1 MRPCAD
7 CGKRS
12 RARGSRFHELGNLHL
27 DRSEKAVNKS
37 TVTDRGAPRTGN
49 PGIPHS
55 LRNVGYAK
63 LCQPLLQHQKCRL
76 RAALP
81 TSREQRARYGAPL
94 DSWHKEIFGLLLRGR
109 RSHWSVILDF
119 WHKEIFGLL
128 AGLALL
134 VSFCWTPACL
144 AQPPRVVVIHLDD
157 TIQPISADYLARGLD
172 LAAAQHASAVLIEI
186 NTPGGL
192 LDSMRQMVSK
202 MIASPVPVIV
212 YVAPSG
218 SRAGS
223 AGFFLLQAADVAAMA
238 PGSNAGAAHPVVEG
252 GKLDDIMKQKLENDT
267 AAFLR
272 SYVAR
277 RGRNVAAAEDAV
289 RASKSYSDKEALQLN
304 LIDVIAPDDATLL
317 NTVDGRTITRFDG
330 SKVVLH
336 TRDAQLVAVNPTL
349 REEILD
355 RLTDPNLAVLVLVV
369 GGLLIYVEFNT
380 PGTIVPGTLGTILV
394 LLALFA
400 LNLLPVRYT
409 SVMLLA
415 AAFVLLILE
424 AKFASHGVLAA
435 AGIVALVIGAL
446 TLVDGPIPELR
457 VHLATALSTG
467 LAFGLITVFLLRLAL
482 RARRSKVRM
491 GGDAM
496 IGQIAVVTLPLAP
509 SGQVMVNGELWQAE
523 SATPAGRGEQVRV
536 RGLRDLTLLVER
548 VP

>member
-1 MRPCAD
+1 MIASSQQTP
-7 CGKRS
+7 
-12 RARGSRFHELGNLHL
+12 
-27 DRSEKAVNKS
+27 
-37 TVTDRGAPRTGN
+37 GAPSFAFLAKGGIHEWRTVRGGSHPSPRTRRMGHPEFGDASN
-49 PGIPHS
+49 CF
-55 LRNVGYAK
+55 RT
-63 LCQPLLQHQKCRL
+63 LL
-76 RAALP
+76 AALLLMFC
-81 TSREQRARYGAPL
+81 SMLSARAQQP
-94 DSWHKEIFGLLLRGR
+94 K
-109 RSHWSVILDF
+109 VIL
-119 WHKEIFGLL
+119 
-128 AGLALL
+128 
-134 VSFCWTPACL
+134 
-144 AQPPRVVVIHLDD
+144 IHLND
-157 TIQPISADYLARGLD
+157 TIQPISADYLSRGLR
-172 LAAAQHASAVLIEI
+172 AAESQHANAVLIEI

-202 MIASPVPVIV
+202 IIASPIPVIV

-223 AGFFLLQAADVAAMA
+223 AGFFLLEAADIAAMA

-289 RASKSYSDKEALQLN
+289 RSSKSYSDTEALQLK
-304 LIDVIAPDDATLL
+304 LIDLIAPDDSSLL
-317 NTVDGRTITRFDG
+317 NTVDSRTITRFDG
-330 SKVVLH
+330 TTVVLH
-336 TRDAQLVAVNPTL
+336 TKNARLVVIDPTL

-369 GGLLIYVEFNT
+369 GALLIYVEFNA
-380 PGTIVPGTLGTILV
+380 PGTIIPGTLGTIMV

-435 AGIVALVIGAL
+435 AGIVSLVVGAL
-446 TLVDGPIPELR
+446 TLVDAPIPELR
-457 VHLATALSTG
+457 VHLATALATG
-467 LAFGLITVFLLRLAL
+467 LAFGLITLFLLRLAL
-482 RARRSKVRM
+482 KARRSKTRM

-496 IGQIAVVTLPLAP
+496 IGQLAVVTQRLAP

-523 SATPAGRGEQVRV
+523 SATPAASGERVRV
-536 RGLRDLTLLVER
+536 LGLRDLTLLVER

>member
-1 MRPCAD
+1 MNR
-7 CGKRS
+7 
-12 RARGSRFHELGNLHL
+12 
-27 DRSEKAVNKS
+27 
-37 TVTDRGAPRTGN
+37 
-49 PGIPHS
+49 
-55 LRNVGYAK
+55 
-63 LCQPLLQHQKCRL
+63 
-76 RAALP
+76 
-81 TSREQRARYGAPL
+81 
-94 DSWHKEIFGLLLRGR
+94 LLLAC
-109 RSHWSVILDF
+109 WALILSCC
-119 WHKEIFGLL
+119 GTL
-128 AGLALL
+128 A
-134 VSFCWTPACL
+134 CQ
-144 AQPPRVVVIHLDD
+144 AQQAQQTQQNPEVVVIHLDD
-157 TIQPISADYLARGLD
+157 TIQPISADYMARGLD
-172 LAAAQHASAVLIEI
+172 LATAQHASAVLIEI
-186 NTPGGL
+186 DTPGGL
-192 LDSMRQMVSK
+192 LDSMRQMVSR
-202 MIASPVPVIV
+202 ILASPVPVIV

-252 GKLDDIMKQKLENDT
+252 AKLDDIMKQKLENDT

-289 RASKSYSDKEALQLN
+289 RASKSYSDQEALQLK
-304 LIDVIAPDDATLL
+304 LIDLVAPDDATLL

-330 SKVVLH
+330 SKAVLH
-336 TRDAQLVAVNPTL
+336 TRDARLVAVEPTL
-349 REEILD
+349 REKILD
-355 RLTDPNLAVLVLVV
+355 RLTDPNLAVLVLVI
-369 GGLLIYVEFNT
+369 GALLIYVEFNT
-380 PGTIVPGTLGTILV
+380 PGTIIPGTLGTILV
-394 LLALFA
+394 LLAIFA

-424 AKFASHGVLAA
+424 AKFATHGVLAA
-435 AGIVALVIGAL
+435 AGILSLVIGAL
-446 TLVDGPIPELR
+446 TLVDAPIPELR

-482 RARRSKVRM
+482 KARRSKSRM

-496 IGQIAVVTLPLAP
+496 IGLIAVVTQPLAP

-523 SATPAGRGEQVRV
+523 SATPAAPGEHVRV

>member
-1 MRPCAD
+1 MNRLPLACWALILSC
-7 CGKRS
+7 CGTL
-12 RARGSRFHELGNLHL
+12 A
-27 DRSEKAVNKS
+27 
-37 TVTDRGAPRTGN
+37 
-49 PGIPHS
+49 
-55 LRNVGYAK
+55 
-63 LCQPLLQHQKCRL
+63 CQ
-76 RAALP
+76 
-81 TSREQRARYGAPL
+81 
-94 DSWHKEIFGLLLRGR
+94 
-109 RSHWSVILDF
+109 
-119 WHKEIFGLL
+119 
-128 AGLALL
+128 
-134 VSFCWTPACL
+134 
-144 AQPPRVVVIHLDD
+144 AQQTQQSPEVVVIRLDD
-157 TIQPISADYLARGLD
+157 TIQPISADYMARGLD
-172 LAAAQHASAVLIEI
+172 LATAQHASAVLIEI
-186 NTPGGL
+186 DTPGGL
-192 LDSMRQMVSK
+192 LDSMRQMVSR
-202 MIASPVPVIV
+202 ILASPVPVIV

-252 GKLDDIMKQKLENDT
+252 AKLDDIMKQKLENDT

-289 RASKSYSDKEALQLN
+289 RASKSYSDQEALQLK
-304 LIDVIAPDDATLL
+304 LIDLVAPDDTTLL

-330 SKVVLH
+330 SKAVLH
-336 TRDAQLVAVNPTL
+336 TRDARLVTVEPTL
-349 REEILD
+349 REKILD
-355 RLTDPNLAVLVLVV
+355 RLTDPNLAVLVLVI
-369 GGLLIYVEFNT
+369 GALLIYVEFNT
-380 PGTIVPGTLGTILV
+380 PGTIIPGTLGTILV
-394 LLALFA
+394 LLAIFA

-409 SVMLLA
+409 SLMLLA

-424 AKFASHGVLAA
+424 AKFATHGVLAA
-435 AGIVALVIGAL
+435 AGILSLVIGAL

-482 RARRSKVRM
+482 KARRSKSRM

-496 IGQIAVVTLPLAP
+496 IGLIAVVTQPLAP

-523 SATPAGRGEQVRV
+523 SATPAAPGEHVRV

>member
-1 MRPCAD
+1 M
-7 CGKRS
+7 KRLLS
-12 RARGSRFHELGNLHL
+12 ALILACCWTLAGQ
-27 DRSEKAVNKS
+27 AQQ
-37 TVTDRGAPRTGN
+37 PR
-49 PGIPHS
+49 
-55 LRNVGYAK
+55 
-63 LCQPLLQHQKCRL
+63 
-76 RAALP
+76 
-81 TSREQRARYGAPL
+81 
-94 DSWHKEIFGLLLRGR
+94 
-109 RSHWSVILDF
+109 VIL
-119 WHKEIFGLL
+119 
-128 AGLALL
+128 
-134 VSFCWTPACL
+134 
-144 AQPPRVVVIHLDD
+144 IHLDD

-172 LAAAQHASAVLIEI
+172 AAATQHANAVLIEI

-202 MIASPVPVIV
+202 IIASPVPVIV

-223 AGFFLLQAADVAAMA
+223 AGFFLLEAADVAAMA

-252 GKLDDIMKQKLENDT
+252 GKLDDIMKQKVENDT

-277 RGRNVAAAEDAV
+277 RGRNVQAAEDAV
-289 RASKSYSDKEALQLN
+289 RSSKSYSDQEALQLK
-304 LIDVIAPDDATLL
+304 LIDLVSPDDAALL

-336 TRDAQLVAVNPTL
+336 TRGAQLVAVDPTL

-355 RLTDPNLAVLVLVV
+355 RLTDPNLAVLALVV

-380 PGTIVPGTLGTILV
+380 PGTIIPGTLGTILV

-424 AKFASHGVLAA
+424 AKFATHGVLAA
-435 AGIVALVIGAL
+435 AGIAALVIGAL

-457 VHLATALSTG
+457 VHLGTAAEHWPGVRVDHRLSVAACSAG
-467 LAFGLITVFLLRLAL
+467 PAKQVAHGRG
-482 RARRSKVRM
+482 RHDWPDR
-491 GGDAM
+491 GGDATAFSQRA
-496 IGQIAVVTLPLAP
+496 GDGERRAV
-509 SGQVMVNGELWQAE
+509 
-523 SATPAGRGEQVRV
+523 AGRIRHAG
-536 RGLRDLTLLVER
+536 GFG
-548 VP
+548 